1 MSFTVPVIDDIAQPA
16 LAARL
21 QHLLDNKTK
30 PVGSLGQ
37 IERLAQRIG
46 LALGSEAP
54 VLKLSLIHI

>member
-1 MSFTVPVIDDIAQPA
+1 MPSTIPAIEDIAQPA

-46 LALGSEAP
+46 LAWAARP
-54 VLKLSLIHI
+54 PC

>member
-1 MSFTVPVIDDIAQPA
+1 VLDALIAQGLNHAFHHSRPRRHRPAA

-37 IERLAQRIG
+37 LEPWRSAS
-46 LALGSEAP
+46 A
-54 VLKLSLIHI
+54 